1 MRDIWNILDGLRDL
15 GDLEFEPDWLTQ
27 TASSGQ
33 MNGAVVFRNTEADLT
48 TSHNIT
54 SIRLTFDDG
63 STQTTNYDYSEEMRA
78 PPPLKRNYGSKPIN
92 EVRVDVQYQDFG
104 DIAQASN
111 SSGSKNANVTFNG
124 EDVSVTTNQSMSKI
138 KLVYY
143 PSGNQQFSASGRSGS
158 ANGNGSYIS
167 QVQVRIGS
175 TWVTVNN
182 PNGSTP
188 DVVKKTLTFT
198 DSIDNVKTFFN
209 LNGTWPWAS
218 QNWSNFVSYCRDDD
232 QIDNAGYKRKYGG
245 KCLVNYLLTRDM
257 TYVQC
262 NDLWRT
268 PHYPFHSLKQGTQLF
283 ANFLDDLNFGDEM
296 GMVSYATSAVRE
308 DRLTDEGFNIDM
320 RSNPVCDRFVDF
332 KSIIEHK
339 QAGHYTNTTNIG
351 DGLKQGK
358 LLLDASK
365 RPGTRPTLL
374 LMTDGLANVKDNSYS
389 LPGDWSWNTLFDY
402 DGDGSSDYSTSDSY
416 AKYALGMAK
425 EAVDAGYTIHTMSVG
440 LGADTDLLKAIA
452 WLGRGIYIE
461 VPGTLSV
468 AEMEGQVKE
477 AFNRIAAFVP
487 PAKLVPT
494 E

>member
-1 MRDIWNILDGLRDL
+1 
-15 GDLEFEPDWLTQ
+15 
-27 TASSGQ
+27 
-33 MNGAVVFRNTEADLT
+33 
-48 TSHNIT
+48 
-54 SIRLTFDDG
+54 
-63 STQTTNYDYSEEMRA
+63 
-78 PPPLKRNYGSKPIN
+78 
-92 EVRVDVQYQDFG
+92 
-104 DIAQASN
+104 
-111 SSGSKNANVTFNG
+111 
-124 EDVSVTTNQSMSKI
+124 
-138 KLVYY
+138 
-143 PSGNQQFSASGRSGS
+143 
-158 ANGNGSYIS
+158 
-167 QVQVRIGS
+167 
-175 TWVTVNN
+175 
-182 PNGSTP
+182 
-188 DVVKKTLTFT
+188 
-198 DSIDNVKTFFN
+198 
-209 LNGTWPWAS
+209 
-218 QNWSNFVSYCRDDD
+218 
-232 QIDNAGYKRKYGG
+232 
-245 KCLVNYLLTRDM
+245 
-257 TYVQC
+257 
-262 NDLWRT
+262 
-268 PHYPFHSLKQGTQLF
+268 
-283 ANFLDDLNFGDEM
+283 M